1 MKTTSKFL
9 DIGPNESQ
17 LNLGALEYA
26 TGESPITTSEQTIS
40 GKKIFE
46 TPPKVAAALD
56 PTTVPAGKIATA
68 GYVLQQVADLVG
80 IGKFLSHT
88 VTADEVSGKGISL
101 SDPVSGGML
110 GSVVIVPVDGPELAR
125 GIDFEVLTDG
135 SGITWDGYAIDGT
148 IETGDVLTLA
158 YKTNAEEVT
167 L

>member
-26 TGESPITTSEQTIS
+26 TGESPVTTGEQTIS

-68 GYVLQQVADLVG
+68 GYVTQLVADLVG
-80 IGKFLSHT
+80 TGKYLSHT
-88 VTADEVSGKGISL
+88 ITADDIAAKGISL
-101 SDPVSGGML
+101 SDPVSAGML
-110 GSVVIVPVDGPELAR
+110 GSVVVVPVDGPELAR
-125 GIDFEVLTDG
+125 GIDFEVLSDG
-135 SGITWDGYAIDGT
+135 SGITWNGYSIDET
-148 IETGDVLTLA
+148 IESGDVLTLV
-158 YKTNAEEVT
+158 YKTSAEKVT